1 VTNPF
6 SLRRSLVVVTVSV
19 GCRTYKVISLRFNV
33 RVADAIAPA
42 SMNAPEHHSF
52 SQESFMSLIRWDPFG
67 DVSTFIR
74 LMPNPA
80 AGWPRAADDGN
91 GARKLEW
98 SPFSDIS
105 ETDKEYVIRIDL
117 PAVKKE
123 DVKVTLDQGVISISG
138 ERKQP
143 TEDKDE
149 KFHRVES
156 FYGSFERSFSLPDNV
171 NADAVICD
179 SKDGILTVH
188 IPKIATKK
196 QTPKQITVQ

>member
-1 VTNPF
+1 
-6 SLRRSLVVVTVSV
+6 
-19 GCRTYKVISLRFNV
+19 
-33 RVADAIAPA
+33 
-42 SMNAPEHHSF
+42 
-52 SQESFMSLIRWDPFG
+52 MSLIRWDPFG

-80 AGWPRAADDGN
+80 AGWPRAADEGN

-138 ERKQP
+138 ERKRS
-143 TEDKDE
+143 TENRRRNSIASRA
-149 KFHRVES
+149 FTVAS
-156 FYGSFERSFSLPDNV
+156 
-171 NADAVICD
+171 NAASRC
-179 SKDGILTVH
+179 LT
-188 IPKIATKK
+188 T
-196 QTPKQITVQ
+196 

>member
-1 VTNPF
+1 
-6 SLRRSLVVVTVSV
+6 
-19 GCRTYKVISLRFNV
+19 
-33 RVADAIAPA
+33 
-42 SMNAPEHHSF
+42 
-52 SQESFMSLIRWDPFG
+52 MSLIRWDPFD

-80 AGWPRAADDGN
+80 ANWPRLGAEGN
-91 GARKLEW
+91 GARKLDW
-98 SPFSDIS
+98 SPHSDIS

-138 ERKQP
+138 ERKPQ

-156 FYGSFERSFSLPDNV
+156 FYGSFERSFSLPENV
-171 NADAVICD
+171 NTDGVTCD

-188 IPKIATKK
+188 IPKITTKK

>member
-1 VTNPF
+1 
-6 SLRRSLVVVTVSV
+6 
-19 GCRTYKVISLRFNV
+19 
-33 RVADAIAPA
+33 
-42 SMNAPEHHSF
+42 
-52 SQESFMSLIRWDPFG
+52 MSLIRWDPFG

-80 AGWPRAADDGN
+80 AGWPRVSEDVN
-91 GARKLEW
+91 SARKLEW

-138 ERKQP
+138 ERKQA

-149 KFHRVES
+149 RFHRVES

-171 NADAVICD
+171 NAEAVSCD

-188 IPKIATKK
+188 IPKVATKK
-196 QTPKQITVQ
+196 QTPKQIAVQ

>member
-1 VTNPF
+1 
-6 SLRRSLVVVTVSV
+6 
-19 GCRTYKVISLRFNV
+19 
-33 RVADAIAPA
+33 
-42 SMNAPEHHSF
+42 
-52 SQESFMSLIRWDPFG
+52 MSLIHWDPFG

-80 AGWPRAADDGN
+80 ATWPRIASEGN

-98 SPFSDIS
+98 SPNADIS
-105 ETDKEYVIRIDL
+105 ESDKEYVIRIDL

-123 DVKVTLDQGVISISG
+123 DVKVTLDAGVISISG
-138 ERKQP
+138 ERKAL
-143 TEDKDE
+143 TDDKDE

-171 NADAVICD
+171 NSDSVTCD

-188 IPKIATKK
+188 IPKSATKK
-196 QTPKQITVQ
+196 QMPKQIMVQ